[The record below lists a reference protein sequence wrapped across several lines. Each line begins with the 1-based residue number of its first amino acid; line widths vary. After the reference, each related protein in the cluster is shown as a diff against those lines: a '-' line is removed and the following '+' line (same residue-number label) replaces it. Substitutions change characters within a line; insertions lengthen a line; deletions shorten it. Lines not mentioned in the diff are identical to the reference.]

1 MAVITISR
9 EFGSGGLD
17 IGQRVAKRLGYDF
30 VDKRMI
36 DGVFRQYGLTKFDD
50 LYTSAPGILDLINYD
65 NLLMVSMLN
74 EIIEAVAKRGN
85 VVILGRGGFAVLH
98 DYADVLNVR
107 LQAPFSIRAQ
117 RIMAREGL
125 PDVQAAE
132 ERVREDDMV
141 HSKFVQMFYGQRW
154 DDESQFGLIIN
165 TGSLAPELAANQI
178 VEAVRALEQKGYPA
192 DATTTAKIKVDPV
205 LVDAISKVIAYPLPE
220 LPT

>member
-30 VDKRMI
+30 VDKRI
-36 DGVFRQYGLTKFDD
+36 VDGVFRQYGLTKFDD

-98 DYADVLNVR
+98 GYADVLNVR
-107 LQAPFSIRAQ
+107 LQAPFSIRVQ

-125 PDVQAAE
+125 PDVQTAE
-132 ERVREDDMV
+132 ERVREDDTV

-165 TGSLAPELAANQI
+165 TGSLAPELAADKI

-192 DATTTAKIKVDPV
+192 DATTTAKIEVDPV
-205 LVDAISKVIAYPLPE
+205 LQDAIAKVIAYPLPE
-220 LPT
+220 LPA

>member
-50 LYTSAPGILDLINYD
+50 LYTSEPGILDLINYD

-98 DYADVLNVR
+98 GYADVLNVR
-107 LQAPFSIRAQ
+107 LQAPFSIRVQ

-125 PDVQAAE
+125 PDVQTAE
-132 ERVREDDMV
+132 ERVREDDTV

-165 TGSLAPELAANQI
+165 TGSLAPELAADQI
-178 VEAVRALEQKGYPA
+178 VAALGAIEQKGYSA
-192 DATTTAKIKVDPV
+192 NATTTATIEVDPV
-205 LVDAISKVIAYPLPE
+205 LEDAINKVIAYPLPE
-220 LPT
+220 LPA